1 MFLSCIAGQWKPR
14 SSADSPINWK
24 RNLTVTWLGCFLT
37 GAAFSL
43 VMPFLPLYVEQLGVT
58 GHSALNMWSGL
69 VFSITFLFSAV
80 ASPFWGGLAD
90 RKGRKIMLLRSALGM
105 AIVMMLM
112 GLAQNIWQFLVL
124 RALLGLLGGFI
135 PNANALIATQIPRQ
149 KSGWALGT
157 LSTGAV
163 SGALLGPL
171 AGGFLADHWGLR
183 TVFFLTASVLL
194 VCFILTLFFIRE
206 QFVPVAKKEM
216 LNARNVFSSLK
227 SPKLVLSLFVT
238 TMIIQVATGSIAPI
252 LTLYVREL
260 AGDVGNVAFI
270 SGMIASVPGV
280 AALISAPRLGK
291 LGDRIGP
298 EKILIVALMVS
309 VLLLIPMSFVQT
321 PLQLA
326 ILRFLLGAAD
336 GALLPAVQTLLVY
349 NSTSQVAGRIF
360 SYNQSF
366 RDIGNV
372 TGPLIG
378 AAVSASYG
386 FRAVFFVT
394 ATVVL
399 FNAIYST
406 LSLRRPS
413 GDEPAQNA
421 DSGGRS
427 VN

>member
-1 MFLSCIAGQWKPR
+1 MQPS
-14 SSADSPINWK
+14 DVPINWK
-24 RNLTVTWLGCFLT
+24 RNLAVVWLGCFLT

-43 VMPFLPLYVEQLGVT
+43 VMPFLPLYVEQLGIT
-58 GHSALNMWSGL
+58 DHSQLNMWSGL
-69 VFSITFLFSAV
+69 VFSITFLFSAI
-80 ASPFWGGLAD
+80 ASPLWGGLAD

-105 AIVMMLM
+105 AIVMLLM
-112 GLAQNIWQFLVL
+112 GLAQNIWQFLIL

-135 PNANALIATQIPRQ
+135 PNANALIATQIPRH

-171 AGGFLADHWGLR
+171 AGGFLADNYGLR
-183 TVFFLTASVLL
+183 PVFFMTATVLL
-194 VCFILTLFFIRE
+194 ICFVLTLCFIRE
-206 QFVPVAKKEM
+206 QFTPVSKKEM
-216 LNARNVFSSLK
+216 LHVKEVFGSLK
-227 SPKLVLSLFVT
+227 NRELVLSLFVT
-238 TMIIQVATGSIAPI
+238 TLIIQVATGSIAPI
-252 LTLYVREL
+252 LTLYVRDL
-260 AGDVGNVAFI
+260 AGNISNIAFI

-280 AALISAPRLGK
+280 AALLCAPCLGK

-298 EKILIVALMVS
+298 EKILIVALVVS

-321 PLQLA
+321 PWQLG

-349 NSTSQVAGRIF
+349 NSSNQIAGRIF

-378 AAVSASYG
+378 AAVSAQYG
-386 FRAVFFVT
+386 FRAVFCVT
-394 ATVVL
+394 AMVVL
-399 FNAIYST
+399 INAIYT
-406 LSLRRPS
+406 GISLRRRASPS
-413 GDEPAQNA
+413 RP
-421 DSGGRS
+421 
-427 VN
+427 

>member
-1 MFLSCIAGQWKPR
+1 MSP
-14 SSADSPINWK
+14 SDVPINWK

-69 VFSITFLFSAV
+69 VFSITFLFSAI

-105 AIVMMLM
+105 AIVMLLM
-112 GLAQNIWQFLVL
+112 GMAQNIWQFLIL
-124 RALLGLLGGFI
+124 RALLGLLVGFI
-135 PNANALIATQIPRQ
+135 PNAHALIATQVPRH

-157 LSTGAV
+157 LSTGGV

-171 AGGFLADHWGLR
+171 AGGLPADHYGLR
-183 TVFFLTASVLL
+183 PVFSITASALFLCFLL
-194 VCFILTLFFIRE
+194 SFFFIRE
-206 QFVPVAKKEM
+206 NFLPVSKKEM
-216 LNARNVFSSLK
+216 LHVREVVASLK
-227 SPKLVLSLFVT
+227 NPRLVLSLFVT
-238 TMIIQVATGSIAPI
+238 TLIIQVATGSIAPI

-260 AGDVGNVAFI
+260 AGNVSNIAFI

-280 AALISAPRLGK
+280 AALLSAPRLGK

-298 EKILIVALMVS
+298 EKILIVALIIS

-321 PLQLA
+321 PWQLA
-326 ILRFLLGAAD
+326 LLRFLLGAAD

-349 NSTSQVAGRIF
+349 NSTNQIAGRIF

-372 TGPLIG
+372 TGPLMG
-378 AAVSASYG
+378 AAISASYD
-386 FRAVFFVT
+386 FRAVFCVT
-394 ATVVL
+394 AGVVL
-399 FNAIYST
+399 FNAIYSWN
-406 LSLRRPS
+406 SLRRRRLAI
-413 GDEPAQNA
+413 E
-421 DSGGRS
+421 
-427 VN
+427 

>member
-1 MFLSCIAGQWKPR
+1 MQPS
-14 SSADSPINWK
+14 DVPINWK
-24 RNLTVTWLGCFLT
+24 RNLAVVWLGCFLT

-43 VMPFLPLYVEQLGVT
+43 VMPFLPLYVEQLGIT
-58 GHSALNMWSGL
+58 GHSQLNMWSGL
-69 VFSITFLFSAV
+69 VFSITFLFSAI
-80 ASPFWGGLAD
+80 ASPLWGGLAD

-105 AIVMMLM
+105 AIVMLLM
-112 GLAQNIWQFLVL
+112 GLAQNIWQFLIL

-135 PNANALIATQIPRQ
+135 PNANALIATQIPRH

-171 AGGFLADHWGLR
+171 AGGFLADNYGLR
-183 TVFFLTASVLL
+183 PVFFMTATVLL
-194 VCFILTLFFIRE
+194 ICFVLTLCFIRE
-206 QFVPVAKKEM
+206 QFTPVSKKEM
-216 LNARNVFSSLK
+216 LHVKEVFGSLK
-227 SPKLVLSLFVT
+227 NRELVLSLFVT
-238 TMIIQVATGSIAPI
+238 TLIIQVATGSIAPI
-252 LTLYVREL
+252 LTLYVRDL
-260 AGDVGNVAFI
+260 AGNISNIAFI

-280 AALISAPRLGK
+280 AALLCAPRLGK

-298 EKILIVALMVS
+298 EKILIVALVVS

-321 PLQLA
+321 PWQLG

-349 NSTSQVAGRIF
+349 NSSNQIAGRIF

-378 AAVSASYG
+378 AAVSAQYG
-386 FRAVFFVT
+386 FRAVFCVT
-394 ATVVL
+394 AMVVL
-399 FNAIYST
+399 INAIYT
-406 LSLRRPS
+406 GISLRRRAP
-413 GDEPAQNA
+413 PA
-421 DSGGRS
+421 RP
-427 VN
+427 

>member
-1 MFLSCIAGQWKPR
+1 MPASDVDA
-14 SSADSPINWK
+14 PINWR
-24 RNLTVTWLGCFLT
+24 RNLTIAWLGCFLT

-58 GHSALNMWSGL
+58 GHSELNLWSGI
-69 VFSITFLFSAV
+69 VFSITFLFSAI

-90 RKGRKIMLLRSALGM
+90 RKGRRLMLLRSALGM
-105 AIVMMLM
+105 AIVMLLM

-124 RALLGLLGGFI
+124 RALLGVLGGFI
-135 PNANALIATQIPRQ
+135 PNANALIATQVPRS

-157 LSTGAV
+157 LSTGGV

-171 AGGFLADHWGLR
+171 AGGLLADSYGLR
-183 TVFFLTASVLL
+183 PVFFITATVLFL
-194 VCFILTLFFIRE
+194 CFVLTLLLIRE
-206 QFVPVAKKEM
+206 QFTPVNKKEM
-216 LNARNVFSSLK
+216 LHAREVISALK
-227 SPKLVLSLFVT
+227 NPKLVLSLFVT

-252 LTLYVREL
+252 LTLYVRDL
-260 AGDVGNVAFI
+260 AGNVSNIAFI

-280 AALISAPRLGK
+280 AALLSAPRLGK

-298 EKILIVALMVS
+298 EKILIAALIIS
-309 VLLLIPMSFVQT
+309 VMLLIPMSFVQT
-321 PLQLA
+321 PLQLG

-349 NSTSQVAGRIF
+349 NASNQIAGRIF

-378 AAVSASYG
+378 SAVSASYG
-386 FRAVFFVT
+386 FRAVFCIT
-394 ATVVL
+394 AAVVL
-399 FNAIYST
+399 CNAIYT
-406 LSLRRPS
+406 GFSLRRRV
-413 GDEPAQNA
+413 PAKTV
-421 DSGGRS
+421 G
-427 VN
+427 